1 VNTDFR
7 RGFRDATRALGY
19 AWPIAALTAC
29 LLMLG
34 LAGVVEGQAAGSAA
48 SARAVQLRL
57 LQGVA
62 LGLVVPLFAYA
73 ASGRVGARVEELMT
87 VSWARYGGHRR
98 RYALGRQAFA
108 ALLTGLVAGASG
120 LFALG
125 LGSATSAPGIEL
137 PLSASNLLAV
147 LWVGLL
153 GGLAY
158 VGALGL
164 AQSIAGNLGRV
175 LFLVGDWLLGSGT
188 SLLALP
194 WPRAHLRALAGGDAA
209 LALSP
214 RDAALCLGAI
224 ALITCLAWLRRVP
237 S

>member
-1 VNTDFR
+1 MNTHFR

-19 AWPIAALTAC
+19 AWPIAALSAC

-34 LAGVVEGQAAGSAA
+34 LAGVLEGQAAGSAA

-73 ASGRVGARVEELMT
+73 ASGRVGRIEDLMAA
-87 VSWARYGGHRR
+87 SWARYGGHRR
-98 RYALGRQAFA
+98 RYALGRQALA

-147 LWVGLL
+147 LWVGVL

-164 AQSIAGNLGRV
+164 AQSLGGNLGRA
-175 LFLVGDWLLGSGT
+175 LFLIGDWLFGSGT

-194 WPRAHLRALAGGDAA
+194 WPRAHLRALAGGNPA
-209 LALSP
+209 LGLSP

-224 ALITCLAWLRRVP
+224 AVISCLAWLRRVP